1 MPGKFTFENPSISP
15 REQLVKGVVLHEYQT
30 LQAKK
35 SGTEVIASSKA
46 HHVPSFER

>member
-1 MPGKFTFENPSISP
+1 MPGRFKFENPSISP

-35 SGTEVIASSKA
+35 GGTEVIASSKVS
-46 HHVPSFER
+46 HNPSFER